1 MIKTFLPPGPAVA
14 RSITAGAMLLAL
26 GACGSGGESPPQ
38 QQSTG
43 ANADAAA
50 SSGVAAFI
58 AFTQNQIANSSESAD
73 PRPIQGISAPV
84 SDTTEP
90 AVI

>member
-1 MIKTFLPPGPAVA
+1 MIKTFFPPGPAIA

-26 GACGSGGESPPQ
+26 GACGGGESPPQ
-38 QQSTG
+38 QQSTA

-50 SSGVAAFI
+50 SSSVAAFT
-58 AFTQNQIANSSESAD
+58 AFTQNQIANSSESAE